1 MAKHRGRWSIGVA
14 LGASAAAALSLLSG
28 VGSAARQAAP
38 TNTSEPR
45 IEGQARVGERLSA
58 TRGTWTGNPTVYR
71 YQWLRCPE
79 TGGGPDGSDC
89 TVLPEATNDEYVVQQ
104 SDAGRRLRVRVSA
117 TNADGITAATSNAT
131 ARVQA
136 PTLPPPAAA
145 PENTSPPT
153 ISGTPSV
160 GSTLTA
166 SPGTWTRNPSFAYQF
181 RRCDADGGSCADIS
195 GATTRSYVASTADR
209 GNTIRVRV
217 VARSGNRSGVA
228 TSVPTAV
235 IRPAATPPPAPAPTG
250 CPAGTDTIRIEQL
263 SSPARLLIAGQQLSP
278 PVVTGSTT
286 AVTVRLRVTACG
298 GRPVSGALVY
308 GAAVPFNQFTP
319 REQPT
324 GAEGWATLTMS
335 RLRGF
340 PANPGNQQL
349 LVMLARARKP
359 GESLLG
365 GISTRR
371 LVSFPVD
378 LRG

>member
-1 MAKHRGRWSIGVA
+1 M
-14 LGASAAAALSLLSG
+14 
-28 VGSAARQAAP
+28 
-38 TNTSEPR
+38 
-45 IEGQARVGERLSA
+45 GERLTA
-58 TRGTWTGNPTVYR
+58 TRGTWTGSPTVYR

-79 TGGGPDGSDC
+79 SGGSPDGSDC
-89 TVLPEATNDEYVVQQ
+89 TLLPEATSDEYVVREN
-104 SDAGRRLRVRVSA
+104 SVGRRLRVRVTASNPDGSA
-117 TNADGITAATSNAT
+117 SATSNAT

-136 PTLPPPAAA
+136 SSTPPAAA

-153 ISGTPSV
+153 ISGTPSI

-166 SPGTWTRNPSFAYQF
+166 NPGTWTGNPTFAYQF

-195 GATTRSYVASTADR
+195 GATTRSYVLSTADR
-209 GNTIRVRV
+209 GTTIRVRV
-217 VARSGNRSGVA
+217 VGRAGNRASVA

-263 SSPARLLIAGQQLSP
+263 SPPARLLIAGQQLNP
-278 PVVTGSTT
+278 PVVTGST
-286 AVTVRLRVTACG
+286 AALTVRLRITACG

-308 GAAVPFNQFTP
+308 AAAVPFNQFTP
-319 REQPT
+319 REQPS
-324 GAEGWATLTMS
+324 GADGWATLTMS

-359 GESLLG
+359 GENLLG

-371 LVSFPVD
+371 LVSFPVN
-378 LRG
+378 LGG